1 MPIIYQA
8 SSLQMEWCLA
18 CHREPER
25 FVRPVDK
32 VFDMAWRQENT
43 TPEQL
48 AEGVQLKSQY
58 KIQGRKILES
68 CSTCH
73 R

>member
-1 MPIIYQA
+1 
-8 SSLQMEWCLA
+8 MEWCLA

-25 FVRPVDK
+25 FLRDRGDVFKMDYNAPNFLSENLTEAQLEVGRRKKEEYRVRSAAVL
-32 VFDMAWRQENT
+32 T
-43 TPEQL
+43 
-48 AEGVQLKSQY
+48 
-58 KIQGRKILES
+58 S